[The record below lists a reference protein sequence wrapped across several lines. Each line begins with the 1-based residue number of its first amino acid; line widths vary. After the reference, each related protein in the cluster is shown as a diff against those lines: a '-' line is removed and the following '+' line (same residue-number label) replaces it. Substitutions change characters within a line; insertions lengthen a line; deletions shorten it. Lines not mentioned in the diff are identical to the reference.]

1 MAIEVITVF
10 PDKATVRVIAFV
22 YDETG
27 ALTDPTGSI
36 KCTIYDP
43 DGTKQA
49 DAQAMTKI
57 TDVDSPAK
65 DAYEYYYHK
74 GTGLDPM
81 DKGEWRGEIEVIDG
95 AGDDAITSMGKF
107 TFSVR

>member
-10 PDKATVRVIAFV
+10 PDNATVRIITYV
-22 YDETG
+22 YDDDD
-27 ALTDPTGSI
+27 ALVDPTGSI

-43 DGTKQA
+43 DGTKQVE
-49 DAQAMTKI
+49 AQDMTK
-57 TDVDSPAK
+57 DVTGI
-65 DAYEYYYHK
+65 YEYYYHK

-95 AGDDAITSMGKF
+95 SGADAITSPGNFSF
-107 TFSVR
+107 TVR